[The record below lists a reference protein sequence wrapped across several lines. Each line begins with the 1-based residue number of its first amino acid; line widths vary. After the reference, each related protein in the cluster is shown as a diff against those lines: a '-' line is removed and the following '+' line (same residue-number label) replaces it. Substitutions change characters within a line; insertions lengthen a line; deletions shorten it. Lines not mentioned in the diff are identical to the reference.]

1 MVHGSTTMS
10 RFLRF
15 FFSFLLITS
24 CLPLFAQ
31 DKQNSSEK
39 INPLYDP
46 IPVVLR
52 LSYDNFKNIKLLYT
66 AIINYGGGPSEFD
79 RLVDGYSEASALY
92 FSHEYRKAAD
102 AFTKNE
108 KDIREVAIK
117 LSAKYKEDTAGLNK
131 AIISHNV
138 KLRVRQSVEGKK
150 ATDAM
155 LTAEKL
161 IGQSSEALAK
171 GNDLDVRVRPVQAIQ
186 LYRRS
191 KDQSI
196 QYYKVLGVK
205 EVDGQKI
212 DDRFEREKA
221 DNMNKVYVAKEKKN

>member
-1 MVHGSTTMS
+1 M
-10 RFLRF
+10 
-15 FFSFLLITS
+15 
-24 CLPLFAQ
+24 PLFAQ
-31 DKQNSSEK
+31 EKQSSEK

-46 IPVVLR
+46 VPVVLR
-52 LSYDNFKNIKLLYT
+52 LSYDNFKSIKLLYT
-66 AIINYGGGPSEFD
+66 AIVNYGGGQAEFD
-79 RLVDGYSEASALY
+79 RLVDGYAEASALY

-108 KDIREVAIK
+108 KDIREVAVK
-117 LSAKYKEDTAGLNK
+117 LSAKYKDDTTALNK

-138 KLRVRQSVEGKK
+138 KLRVRHSVDGKK
-150 ATDAM
+150 TTEAM
-155 LTAEKL
+155 LTADKL
-161 IGQSSEALAK
+161 IGLSSESLAK
-171 GNDLDVRVRPVQAIQ
+171 GNDFDVRVRPVQAIQ

-221 DNMNKVYVAKEKKN
+221 DNINKIYVAKEKKN